1 MVAQWLTSDEAALI
15 DFLIT
20 RKAEVGD
27 GFNFKG
33 VTWTA
38 AAAHMVAYAK
48 KGGPKTAGV
57 CKNKWSWVGT
67 HVFFLTGADLNIQL
81 KDTYL
86 VVSLLK
92 EQSGFAWDE
101 LKGTTITV
109 ELEAVWTA
117 YVLVR
122 SLLSLSVCL

>member
-1 MVAQWLTSDEAALI
+1 MVTQWLTSDEAALI
-15 DFLIT
+15 NFLIT

-57 CKNKWSWVGT
+57 CKNKWSRVGT
-67 HVFFLTGADLNIQL
+67 HVFF
-81 KDTYL
+81 
-86 VVSLLK
+86 
-92 EQSGFAWDE
+92 
-101 LKGTTITV
+101 
-109 ELEAVWTA
+109 
-117 YVLVR
+117 
-122 SLLSLSVCL
+122 